1 MRHALIVG
9 EQGVGKSTLIARV
22 RRELALSEAGIE
34 TVRETEPGDGRGTP
48 VRIYRVGRPR
58 IRTEENI
65 AAFVGPDGKTAFPE
79 TFDRYAAFLREDTR
93 NCGLIVLD
101 ELGFLE
107 ADAAAFCRT
116 VLALLDGDVP
126 VLAAVKPMD
135 TPFLTAV
142 REHPKG
148 KRFHIDEGNRDALAE
163 EVLAFLRG
171 QMN

>member
-1 MRHALIVG
+1 MKHVLSVG
-9 EQGVGKSTLIARV
+9 EQGVGKSTVIARV
-22 RRELALSEAGIE
+22 RRALDLPEAGFE
-34 TVRETEPGDGRGTP
+34 TVREPETADERGTP

-58 IRTEENI
+58 IRTEENVV
-65 AAFVGPDGKTAFPE
+65 AFVGPGGRTAFPE

-107 ADAAAFCRT
+107 ADAADFCRT
-116 VLALLDGDVP
+116 VLDLLDGDVP
-126 VLAAVKPMD
+126 VLAAVKPKD
-135 TPFLTAV
+135 TPFLSEV
-142 REHPKG
+142 RNHPKG

-163 EVLAFLRG
+163 EVLAFLRL